1 MAVRT
6 SGAGRSQRERE
17 LSTES
22 PPQAHEHDPQ
32 LRDELHRTR
41 VRLLFHHLATVL
53 KLSVMRWSLG
63 ARWRAFT
70 RWQALQPRAETQ
82 WAVQLRAG
90 QTALEAGA
98 SFDEVEQLLLTN
110 GGRQAPL
117 ARATATELFRP
128 PSPQPPS
135 LRTTSPAAVDE
146 QPPSMRSPPPAQSQP
161 RSAHEQPHSHTALL
175 SCRASPNRRRPAQVR
190 RRSSERVGESSA
202 TSRGAAPL
210 GGGHEMDTYLRS
222 LSDQIAVTH
231 LANRAVGMR
240 GAWEQ
245 TEDPQQLLKCRLL
258 ERELSRRREY
268 T

>member
-1 MAVRT
+1 M
-6 SGAGRSQRERE
+6 
-17 LSTES
+17 
-22 PPQAHEHDPQ
+22 
-32 LRDELHRTR
+32 
-41 VRLLFHHLATVL
+41 RLLFHNLATVL
-53 KLSVMRWSLG
+53 KLSVMRWSLA

-110 GGRQAPL
+110 GGGQAPL

-128 PSPQPPS
+128 PSSQPPS

-146 QPPSMRSPPPAQSQP
+146 RPPSMRSPPPAQSQP
-161 RSAHEQPHSHTALL
+161 RSAHEQPHAHTTLL

-202 TSRGAAPL
+202 ASSGASLL
-210 GGGHEMDTYLRS
+210 GGGHELETYMRS
-222 LSDQIAVTH
+222 LSDQARATH
-231 LANRAVGMR
+231 ANAPLAPA
-240 GAWEQ
+240 
-245 TEDPQQLLKCRLL
+245 
-258 ERELSRRREY
+258 
-268 T
+268 

>member
-1 MAVRT
+1 M
-6 SGAGRSQRERE
+6 
-17 LSTES
+17 
-22 PPQAHEHDPQ
+22 
-32 LRDELHRTR
+32 
-41 VRLLFHHLATVL
+41 RLLFHHLATVL

-222 LSDQIAVTH
+222 LSDQARATH
-231 LANRAVGMR
+231 TNAPLALYSKLPVDA
-240 GAWEQ
+240 
-245 TEDPQQLLKCRLL
+245 LLWVACPDCCDT
-258 ERELSRRREY
+258 SR
-268 T
+268 

>member
-1 MAVRT
+1 MCVAN
-6 SGAGRSQRERE
+6 AGEAALPPPRDCPQALGDALESRRSQACFHPLAGAPATR
-17 LSTES
+17 
-22 PPQAHEHDPQ
+22 
-32 LRDELHRTR
+32 RD
-41 VRLLFHHLATVL
+41 
-53 KLSVMRWSLG
+53 
-63 ARWRAFT
+63 
-70 RWQALQPRAETQ
+70 
-82 WAVQLRAG
+82 AVGCAASGG

-161 RSAHEQPHSHTALL
+161 RSAHEQPHSHTALV

-222 LSDQIAVTH
+222 LSDQARATH
-231 LANRAVGMR
+231 ANAPLG
-240 GAWEQ
+240 
-245 TEDPQQLLKCRLL
+245 PL
-258 ERELSRRREY
+258 
-268 T
+268 

>member
-1 MAVRT
+1 
-6 SGAGRSQRERE
+6 
-17 LSTES
+17 
-22 PPQAHEHDPQ
+22 
-32 LRDELHRTR
+32 
-41 VRLLFHHLATVL
+41 
-53 KLSVMRWSLG
+53 MRWSLG

-117 ARATATELFRP
+117 ARLTATELFRP

-210 GGGHEMDTYLRS
+210 GRGHEMDTYLVTCARS
-222 LSDQIAVTH
+222 AIRRVPRTPMLHWPLYSKLPVDA
-231 LANRAVGMR
+231 
-240 GAWEQ
+240 
-245 TEDPQQLLKCRLL
+245 LLWVACPDCCDT
-258 ERELSRRREY
+258 SR
-268 T
+268 